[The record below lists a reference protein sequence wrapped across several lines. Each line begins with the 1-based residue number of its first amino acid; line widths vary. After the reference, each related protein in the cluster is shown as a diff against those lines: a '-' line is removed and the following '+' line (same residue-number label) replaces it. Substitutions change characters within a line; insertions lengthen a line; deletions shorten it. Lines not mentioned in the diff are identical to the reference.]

1 MKPSSLLGLL
11 CLVMSFCACQKD
23 KAVPTSGSLT
33 FAFQN
38 TAYTAND
45 ARGFATDT
53 TVVGK
58 KVLTIEGITGN
69 LTKHIALTVIF
80 PDSLAVG
87 TYTQNNGAYILW
99 SPSLSGG
106 VTSYLSTTATIKIT
120 SINSKYAEG
129 TFAGILENGEK
140 EEPLTDGIF
149 KVNIY

>member
-11 CLVMSFCACQKD
+11 CLVLSFCACQKD

-33 FAFQN
+33 FAFES

-53 TVVGK
+53 TGIGK

-69 LTKHIALTVIF
+69 LTKHIAITVVF
-80 PDSLAVG
+80 PDTLAVG
-87 TYTQNNGAYILW
+87 TYTQDNGAYILW

-106 VTSYLSTTATIKIT
+106 VTSYLSKTATVKIT

>member
-11 CLVMSFCACQKD
+11 CLMLSFCACQKD

-33 FAFQN
+33 FAFESTAYSAN
-38 TAYTAND
+38 TASGYV
-45 ARGFATDT
+45 TDT
-53 TVVGK
+53 TVIGK
-58 KVLTIEGITGN
+58 KVLTIEGMTSN
-69 LTKHIALTVIF
+69 LSKHIAITVIF
-80 PDSLAVG
+80 PDTLAVG
-87 TYTQNNGAYILW
+87 TYTQENGAYLLW
-99 SPSLSGG
+99 SPSLSAE
-106 VTSYLSTTATIKIT
+106 VASYLSKTATIKIT